1 MGKYAEAA
9 CFTENQRMRDLAR
22 FTRLSKS
29 VRKKMGPLLGPLLV
43 DAVFDNSEVLKGHNG
58 WASEL
63 RIPPSGASNDV
74 PFTLCLQG

>member
-22 FTRLSKS
+22 FTRLSKP
-29 VRKKMGPLLGPLLV
+29 VCKMGPLLGPLLV
-43 DAVFDNSEVLKGHNG
+43 DAVFDKSEVLKGHNG

-63 RIPPSGASNDV
+63 RIPPSGASNAAL
-74 PFTLCLQG
+74 FTLCLQG